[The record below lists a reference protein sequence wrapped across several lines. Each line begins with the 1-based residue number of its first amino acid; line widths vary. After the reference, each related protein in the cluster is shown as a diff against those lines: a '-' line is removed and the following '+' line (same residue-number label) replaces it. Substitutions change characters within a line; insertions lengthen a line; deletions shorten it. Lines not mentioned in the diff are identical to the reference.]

1 MGKYSNPSGLSCSFC
16 HKPQRE
22 VDKIIAGP
30 NVYICSECIKLCL
43 DIIRDNSQQKPVSW
57 GHQKI
62 PPPARIKA
70 FLDQYII
77 GQDQAKRKISV
88 AVYNH
93 YKRVESNKKNAGT
106 GDVEIQKSN
115 VLLVGPTGTGKTLIA
130 QTLARFL
137 DVPFIIADSTTL
149 TEAGYV
155 GEDVENIILNLY
167 QASNNNLERTCRG
180 IIYIDEIDKLAKR
193 NSSGS
198 VSRDVSGEGVQQ
210 ALLKLLEG
218 TVANIQVR
226 GNKRL
231 PNQEYV
237 QVDTTNILF
246 ICGGSFEGIDR
257 LIEQRMGT
265 RNVGFLADARSDKD
279 TEELNKAVNQVKSE
293 DLQQFGLIPEFIGRL
308 PVLAALD
315 PLSEDDLVHILRE
328 PKNSLVRQY
337 QKLFKFERVNLTFT
351 DGALRAVAEM
361 ASTRRAGARG
371 LRTILENVMLEI
383 MYEIPSRDD
392 IKNLEIT
399 EEIIRGEASAFE
411 NEDKVPA
418 SG

>member
-1 MGKYSNPSGLSCSFC
+1 
-16 HKPQRE
+16 
-22 VDKIIAGP
+22 
-30 NVYICSECIKLCL
+30 
-43 DIIRDNSQQKPVSW
+43 
-57 GHQKI
+57 
-62 PPPARIKA
+62 
-70 FLDQYII
+70 
-77 GQDQAKRKISV
+77 
-88 AVYNH
+88 
-93 YKRVESNKKNAGT
+93 
-106 GDVEIQKSN
+106 
-115 VLLVGPTGTGKTLIA
+115 
-130 QTLARFL
+130 
-137 DVPFIIADSTTL
+137 
-149 TEAGYV
+149 
-155 GEDVENIILNLY
+155 
-167 QASNNNLERTCRG
+167 
-180 IIYIDEIDKLAKR
+180 
-193 NSSGS
+193 
-198 VSRDVSGEGVQQ
+198 
-210 ALLKLLEG
+210 
-218 TVANIQVR
+218 
-226 GNKRL
+226 
-231 PNQEYV
+231 
-237 QVDTTNILF
+237 
-246 ICGGSFEGIDR
+246 
-257 LIEQRMGT
+257 
-265 RNVGFLADARSDKD
+265 LADARSDKD

>member
-1 MGKYSNPSGLSCSFC
+1 M
-16 HKPQRE
+16 
-22 VDKIIAGP
+22 
-30 NVYICSECIKLCL
+30 
-43 DIIRDNSQQKPVSW
+43 
-57 GHQKI
+57 
-62 PPPARIKA
+62 
-70 FLDQYII
+70 
-77 GQDQAKRKISV
+77 

-218 TVANIQVR
+218 TVANNQVR